1 MLKYSAFGMRYL
13 LLFSVL
19 LESLAPFAAAQG
31 LGPVTA
37 DPLPVNSP
45 QLLEQLAFIPDYSD
59 TAPVTEEDV
68 VDLEEGEDAEEYL
81 YISSG
86 LAHAPQPVNLGGNGS
101 LTLTRSD
108 TGERITAHYRR
119 PDGTYDGQEL
129 KMLDRAMRCALT
141 GREVQMSVKLI
152 ELLDAIED
160 KFGRRGLTLLS
171 GYRTPRNNHRTPGAA
186 RESLHM
192 LGWAADIR
200 IPGYSSTKVKTYARK
215 LAAGG
220 VGYYPYK
227 GFTHLDVGKSR
238 YWVMRRPVRRSK
250 YRRKSPRPAIHR
262 ASASRP
268 GASKTKKPAAS
279 SKPSLSA
286 RRPRPAPKPKPGPN
300 RQAAARRPTRS

>member
-1 MLKYSAFGMRYL
+1 MRYAL
-13 LLFSVL
+13 LLSFL
-19 LESLAPFAAAQG
+19 LDLLAPFAAAQG
-31 LGPVTA
+31 LGPVSA
-37 DPLPVNSP
+37 DPLELSSP
-45 QLLEQLAFIPDYSD
+45 ALLEQLANIPEYSVETD
-59 TAPVTEEDV
+59 TSPLTEEDV

-108 TGERITAHYRR
+108 TGERITARYRR
-119 PDGTYDGQEL
+119 ADGSYDGQEL

-141 GREVQMSVKLI
+141 GHEVQMSVKLI
-152 ELLDAIED
+152 EILDAIED
-160 KFGRRGLTLLS
+160 KFGKRGLTLLS

-215 LAAGG
+215 LSAGG
-220 VGYYPYK
+220 IGYYPYK

-238 YWVMRRPVRRSK
+238 YWVVRRPPRRRVRRK
-250 YRRKSPRPAIHR
+250 APRRQAPAR
-262 ASASRP
+262 TAARTPGVKASTPHKAAP
-268 GASKTKKPAAS
+268 KQAAPKKTASKQKS
-279 SKPSLSA
+279 S
-286 RRPRPAPKPKPGPN
+286 
-300 RQAAARRPTRS
+300 RSGS